1 MARASWKFH
10 FFQLTEVEH
19 YANYLT
25 DDLKPEYPM
34 VNRRTTLT
42 KLNYFIPA
50 VLYTGKWSVEKNF
63 TRYHVGFKLG
73 QFTKTRKPFYFRSK
87 KKKNVTK
94 KNHVSLTIKY
104 TAGQYTDAPHRALQS
119 WFATANRLF
128 SFFRHVTINENVTPY

>member
-1 MARASWKFH
+1 MLSEVNKLARASWKFH
-10 FFQLTEVEH
+10 FFQLSEMEH

-25 DDLKPEYPM
+25 DDIKPEYPM

-50 VLYTGKWSVEKNF
+50 LLYTGKWSVEKNF

-73 QFTKTRKPFYFRSK
+73 QYTKTRKPFYFRSK

-94 KNHVSLTIKY
+94 KNYLSFTVKY
-104 TAGQYTDAPHRALQS
+104 TSRKYSITFS
-119 WFATANRLF
+119 WK
-128 SFFRHVTINENVTPY
+128 S

>member
-1 MARASWKFH
+1 M
-10 FFQLTEVEH
+10 EH

-25 DDLKPEYPM
+25 DDIKPEYPM

-50 VLYTGKWSVEKNF
+50 LLYTGKWSVEKNF

-73 QFTKTRKPFYFRSK
+73 QYTKTRKPFYFRSK

-94 KNHVSLTIKY
+94 KNYLSFTVKY
-104 TAGQYTDAPHRALQS
+104 TSHKYSIT
-119 WFATANRLF
+119 F
-128 SFFRHVTINENVTPY
+128 S